1 MIQQKLIDPSANTQL
16 INVSHHIRLS
26 ITVTA
31 AEEVEEVVVVDAVD
45 ATVEEEAVAV
55 EDALKLTA
63 GIK

>member
-1 MIQQKLIDPSANTQL
+1 
-16 INVSHHIRLS
+16 
-26 ITVTA
+26 VTA

>member
-1 MIQQKLIDPSANTQL
+1 M
-16 INVSHHIRLS
+16 
-26 ITVTA
+26 TA

-55 EDALKLTA
+55 EDDLKLTA